1 MAKNCEAFP
10 QEKAPDKA
18 SGAAFFAA
26 QTYTVAAEETATG
39 RMPGY
44 IHSAPNNICPCG
56 CIANVSCAVAAS
68 FRRLHIGIGEKL
80 VPDCL
85 TQAKAHG
92 FRVMQLNRCGGKQ
105 HVCAASLRAIG
116 LCAAG
121 GFRLKDERCEDLC
134 PFCHLL

>member
-1 MAKNCEAFP
+1 MAENCEAFP

-39 RMPGY
+39 RVPGY
-44 IHSAPNNICPCG
+44 IHSSPNNICPCG
-56 CIANVSCAVAAS
+56 CIANVSCAVDAS
-68 FRRLHIGIGEKL
+68 CRGLHLGEKL

-92 FRVMQLNRCGGKQ
+92 FRVMQLN
-105 HVCAASLRAIG
+105 AAVANSTYARHLYERLG
-116 LCAAG
+116 FVPPGVSPAG
-121 GFRLKDERCEDLC
+121 SA
-134 PFCHLL
+134 

>member
-1 MAKNCEAFP
+1 MAENCEAFP

-39 RMPGY
+39 RVPGY
-44 IHSAPNNICPCG
+44 IHSSPNNIRPCG

-68 FRRLHIGIGEKL
+68 CRGLHIGEKL
-80 VPDCL
+80 APDCL

-92 FRVMQLNRCGGKQ
+92 FRVMQLN
-105 HVCAASLRAIG
+105 AAVASNTHARHLYERLG
-116 LCAAG
+116 FVPPGVSPAG
-121 GFRLKDERCEDLC
+121 SA
-134 PFCHLL
+134 

>member
-1 MAKNCEAFP
+1 MAENCEAFP

-26 QTYTVAAEETATG
+26 QTYPVAAEETAAG
-39 RMPGY
+39 RVPGY

-68 FRRLHIGIGEKL
+68 FRGLHIGIGEKL
-80 VPDCL
+80 APDCL

-92 FRVMQLNRCGGKQ
+92 FRVMQLN
-105 HVCAASLRAIG
+105 AAVASSTYARHLYER
-116 LCAAG
+116 L
-121 GFRLKDERCEDLC
+121 GFV
-134 PFCHLL
+134 PPVGSA

>member
-1 MAKNCEAFP
+1 MAEPCESFP
-10 QEKAPDKA
+10 PETAPDHA

-44 IHSAPNNICPCG
+44 IHSAPNSICPCG

-92 FRVMQLNRCGGKQ
+92 FRVMQLN
-105 HVCAASLRAIG
+105 AAVASNTYARHLYERLG
-116 LCAAG
+116 FVSPAG
-121 GFRLKDERCEDLC
+121 ST
-134 PFCHLL
+134 

>member
-1 MAKNCEAFP
+1 MAENCEAFP

-39 RMPGY
+39 RVPGY
-44 IHSAPNNICPCG
+44 IHCAPNNICPCG

-68 FRRLHIGIGEKL
+68 FRRLHIGEKL
-80 VPDCL
+80 VPDRL

-92 FRVMQLNRCGGKQ
+92 FRVMQLN
-105 HVCAASLRAIG
+105 AAVASNTHARHFYERL
-116 LCAAG
+116 
-121 GFRLKDERCEDLC
+121 GFV
-134 PFCHLL
+134 PPVGSA

>member
-1 MAKNCEAFP
+1 MAENCEAFP

-39 RMPGY
+39 RVPGY
-44 IHSAPNNICPCG
+44 IHSSPNNICPCSY
-56 CIANVSCAVAAS
+56 IANVSCAVDAS
-68 FRRLHIGIGEKL
+68 FRGLHIGIGEKL

-92 FRVMQLNRCGGKQ
+92 FRVMQLN
-105 HVCAASLRAIG
+105 AAVASSTYARHLYER
-116 LCAAG
+116 L
-121 GFRLKDERCEDLC
+121 GFV
-134 PFCHLL
+134 PPGVSPASSA

>member
-1 MAKNCEAFP
+1 MAENCEAFP

-44 IHSAPNNICPCG
+44 IHSAPNNICPCC

-68 FRRLHIGIGEKL
+68 FRGLHIGID
-80 VPDCL
+80 DCL

-92 FRVMQLNRCGGKQ
+92 FRVMQLN
-105 HVCAASLRAIG
+105 AAVASSTYARHLYERLG
-116 LCAAG
+116 FVSPAG
-121 GFRLKDERCEDLC
+121 SA
-134 PFCHLL
+134 

>member
-1 MAKNCEAFP
+1 MAENCEAFP

-39 RMPGY
+39 RVPGY
-44 IHSAPNNICPCG
+44 IHSSPNNICPCG

-68 FRRLHIGIGEKL
+68 FRGLHIGEKL

-92 FRVMQLNRCGGKQ
+92 FRVMQLN
-105 HVCAASLRAIG
+105 AAVASSTYARHLYERLG
-116 LCAAG
+116 FVPPGVSPAG
-121 GFRLKDERCEDLC
+121 SA
-134 PFCHLL
+134 

>member
-1 MAKNCEAFP
+1 MAENCEAFP

-39 RMPGY
+39 RVPGY

-68 FRRLHIGIGEKL
+68 FRGLHIGIGEKRVL
-80 VPDCL
+80 DCL

-92 FRVMQLNRCGGKQ
+92 FRVIQLN
-105 HVCAASLRAIG
+105 AAVASNTYARHFYERL
-116 LCAAG
+116 
-121 GFRLKDERCEDLC
+121 GFV
-134 PFCHLL
+134 PPVGSA

>member
-1 MAKNCEAFP
+1 MAENCEAFP
-10 QEKAPDKA
+10 QEKASDKA

-39 RMPGY
+39 RVPGY
-44 IHSAPNNICPCG
+44 IHSSPNNTCLCG

-68 FRRLHIGIGEKL
+68 FRGLHIGISEKL

-92 FRVMQLNRCGGKQ
+92 FRVMQLN
-105 HVCAASLRAIG
+105 AAVASSTYAR
-116 LCAAG
+116 
-121 GFRLKDERCEDLC
+121 
-134 PFCHLL
+134 HLYE

>member
-1 MAKNCEAFP
+1 MAENCEAFP

-39 RMPGY
+39 RVPGY

-56 CIANVSCAVAAS
+56 CIANVSCAVDAS
-68 FRRLHIGIGEKL
+68 FRGLHIGEKL

-92 FRVMQLNRCGGKQ
+92 FRVMRLN
-105 HVCAASLRAIG
+105 AAVANSTHARHLYER
-116 LCAAG
+116 L
-121 GFRLKDERCEDLC
+121 GFV
-134 PFCHLL
+134 PPMGSA

>member
-1 MAKNCEAFP
+1 MAENCEAFP

-68 FRRLHIGIGEKL
+68 FRGLHIGIGEKL
-80 VPDCL
+80 CRTALRRPKR
-85 TQAKAHG
+85 T
-92 FRVMQLNRCGGKQ
+92 
-105 HVCAASLRAIG
+105 ASA
-116 LCAAG
+116 
-121 GFRLKDERCEDLC
+121 
-134 PFCHLL
+134 

>member
-1 MAKNCEAFP
+1 MAENCEAFP

-39 RMPGY
+39 RVPGY

-56 CIANVSCAVAAS
+56 CIANVSCAVDAS
-68 FRRLHIGIGEKL
+68 CRGLHIGEKL

-92 FRVMQLNRCGGKQ
+92 FRVMQLN
-105 HVCAASLRAIG
+105 AAVASSVASSTYARHLYERLG
-116 LCAAG
+116 FVPPGVSPAG
-121 GFRLKDERCEDLC
+121 SA
-134 PFCHLL
+134 

>member
-1 MAKNCEAFP
+1 MAENCEAFP

-39 RMPGY
+39 RVPGY
-44 IHSAPNNICPCG
+44 IHSSPNNICPCG
-56 CIANVSCAVAAS
+56 CIANVSCAVDAS
-68 FRRLHIGIGEKL
+68 CRGLHIGIGGKL

-92 FRVMQLNRCGGKQ
+92 FRVMQLNAAVASSTHAQ
-105 HVCAASLRAIG
+105 HLY
-116 LCAAG
+116 
-121 GFRLKDERCEDLC
+121 E
-134 PFCHLL
+134 

>member
-1 MAKNCEAFP
+1 MAENCKAFP

-39 RMPGY
+39 RVPGY
-44 IHSAPNNICPCG
+44 IHSSPNNICPCG

-68 FRRLHIGIGEKL
+68 FRGLRIGEKL

-92 FRVMQLNRCGGKQ
+92 FRVMQLN
-105 HVCAASLRAIG
+105 AAVASSTYARHLYER
-116 LCAAG
+116 L
-121 GFRLKDERCEDLC
+121 GFV
-134 PFCHLL
+134 PPVGSA

>member
-1 MAKNCEAFP
+1 MAENCEAFP

-39 RMPGY
+39 RVPGY
-44 IHSAPNNICPCG
+44 IHSSPNNICPCG
-56 CIANVSCAVAAS
+56 CIANVSCAVDAS
-68 FRRLHIGIGEKL
+68 CRGLHIGIGGKL

-92 FRVMQLNRCGGKQ
+92 FRVMQLN
-105 HVCAASLRAIG
+105 AAVASSTHARHLYER
-116 LCAAG
+116 LDFVPPAG
-121 GFRLKDERCEDLC
+121 SA
-134 PFCHLL
+134 

>member
-1 MAKNCEAFP
+1 MAENCEAFP

-18 SGAAFFAA
+18 SCTVFFAA

-68 FRRLHIGIGEKL
+68 CRGLHIGIGEKL
-80 VPDCL
+80 VLDRL

-92 FRVMQLNRCGGKQ
+92 FRVMQLN
-105 HVCAASLRAIG
+105 AAVASNTHARHLFERLG
-116 LCAAG
+116 FVFPAG
-121 GFRLKDERCEDLC
+121 SA
-134 PFCHLL
+134 

>member
-1 MAKNCEAFP
+1 MAENCEAFP

-18 SGAAFFAA
+18 AGAAFFAA
-26 QTYTVAAEETATG
+26 QTYTVAAEETAT
-39 RMPGY
+39 RRVPGY

-68 FRRLHIGIGEKL
+68 FRGLHIGEKL

-92 FRVMQLNRCGGKQ
+92 FRVMRLN
-105 HVCAASLRAIG
+105 AAVASSTYARHLYERLG
-116 LCAAG
+116 FVPPAG
-121 GFRLKDERCEDLC
+121 SA
-134 PFCHLL
+134 